1 MKKRKTNKKTVKR
14 KVTSINRLLA
24 QALVAEKKA
33 QDFYTDAAGKAQ
45 SEAGKKLFM
54 ELAGFEARHY
64 EYVKSIIEARKGKIG
79 LDITQFTKAS
89 KEVKPEVSGE
99 FEPNKDEIIDVLN
112 IGIKAEK
119 MAMERYLKIAKSIKD
134 SEGKK
139 LFEQLAEDEKRHQ
152 AILEAE
158 VYNLANKGTIVW
170 GE

>member
-1 MKKRKTNKKTVKR
+1 MKKKKTTKR
-14 KVTSINRLLA
+14 KVTSINRLLTS
-24 QALVAEKKA
+24 ALIAEKKA

-45 SEAGKKLFM
+45 SEAGKKLFL
-54 ELAGFEARHY
+54 EFAGFEARHY
-64 EYVKSIIEARKGKIG
+64 EYIHNIIEARKGKTAID
-79 LDITQFTKAS
+79 LSRFAPAS
-89 KEVKPEVSGE
+89 KNIKPEVSGD

-119 MAMERYLKIAKSIKD
+119 MAMSRYLKIAKSIKD
-134 SEGKK
+134 REGKK

-152 AILEAE
+152 TILEAE

>member
-1 MKKRKTNKKTVKR
+1 
-14 KVTSINRLLA
+14 
-24 QALVAEKKA
+24 
-33 QDFYTDAAGKAQ
+33 
-45 SEAGKKLFM
+45 
-54 ELAGFEARHY
+54 
-64 EYVKSIIEARKGKIG
+64 
-79 LDITQFTKAS
+79 
-89 KEVKPEVSGE
+89 
-99 FEPNKDEIIDVLN
+99 DEIIDVLN

-152 AILEAE
+152 AILEVE

>member
-1 MKKRKTNKKTVKR
+1 MKKKKTTKK

-24 QALVAEKKA
+24 RALVAEKKA

-45 SEAGKKLFM
+45 SEAGRKLFL

-64 EYVKSIIEARKGKIG
+64 EYIQGIIEARKGKTSI
-79 LDITQFTKAS
+79 DYSRFSKAS
-89 KEVKPEVSGE
+89 KEIKPEVSGE
-99 FEPNKDEIIDVLN
+99 FEPNKDEIVDVLN

-119 MAMERYLKIAKSIKD
+119 MAMTRYLKIAKVIKD
-134 SEGKK
+134 KEGKK

>member
-1 MKKRKTNKKTVKR
+1 MKKKKTTTR
-14 KVTSINRLLA
+14 KVPSINRLLNA
-24 QALVAEKKA
+24 ALIAEKKA
-33 QDFYTDAAGKAQ
+33 QDFYTDASGKAQ

-54 ELAGFEARHY
+54 ELAAFEARHY
-64 EYVKSIIEARKGKIG
+64 EYVKSIIEARKGKTII
-79 LDITQFTKAS
+79 DSSSFVKAS
-89 KEVKPEVSGE
+89 KDIKPEVSGE

-119 MAMERYLKIAKSIKD
+119 MAMSRYLKIAKSLKD
-134 SEGKK
+134 KESKK
-139 LFEQLAEDEKRHQ
+139 IFEQLAEDEKRHQ